1 MRAALPALL
10 LLAACSSQPHQPLAP
25 ILACVAAAFGTAAPA
40 PDVRAITASEMRDRF
55 GPYQGY
61 FTVASTGGRPTIWL
75 VRTAARTVIAHEA
88 YRAVAHAAGQPF
100 TAEGDARARRACGRR
115 G

>member
-1 MRAALPALL
+1 MRALPALL
-10 LLAACSSQPHQPLAP
+10 LLAACSSQPHQPLGP
-25 ILACVAAAFGTAAPA
+25 TLACVAQAFGTDAPA
-40 PDVRAITASEMRDRF
+40 PDVRAITRAEMAERF

-61 FTVASTGGRPTIWL
+61 FTVASSGGRPTIWL
-75 VRTAARTVIAHEA
+75 VRSAARSVIAHEA

>member
-1 MRAALPALL
+1 MRALPVFL
-10 LLAACSSQPHQPLAP
+10 LLAACSSQPHQPLGP
-25 ILACVAAAFGTAAPA
+25 TLACVARTLGTDAPA
-40 PDVRAITASEMRDRF
+40 PDVRAITQADMRDRF
-55 GPYQGY
+55 GPFQGY

-75 VRTAARTVIAHEA
+75 VRTAARAVIAHEA
-88 YRAVAHAAGQPF
+88 YRAVAYAAGEPF